1 MDNVQWN
8 VHYDPC
14 FGSQVKQVNDLVA
27 VRTDPSQGA
36 SSPAYVQEPFQEPE
50 QVLPVLQ
57 QLDAPSQQGGSGLR
71 QVPSEV
77 FLAAP
82 VAPNLWTRGCCYIP

>member
-57 QLDAPSQQGGSGLR
+57 QTRCTESAGGQRAEAGA
-71 QVPSEV
+71 Q
-77 FLAAP
+77 
-82 VAPNLWTRGCCYIP
+82 